1 MLRSILVAIDGSSS
15 CGRAM
20 DRATEL
26 ALGLNARLTIL
37 SVVVPLPAVAYAAD
51 IDARSLEAES
61 VKQTEG
67 VLRAASDRV
76 PDGLP
81 VEVRLRFGHA
91 AAEIVKEVEESDHDL
106 VVVGTRGRGRLASN
120 LLGSVAGDVHFHSSV
135 DLLVVHPS
143 EP

>member
-1 MLRSILVAIDGSSS
+1 ME
-15 CGRAM
+15 
-20 DRATEL
+20 RATEL

-51 IDARSLEAES
+51 IDAGSLEAES

-67 VLRAASDRV
+67 VLRAAADRV
-76 PDGLP
+76 PEALP

-91 AAEIVKEVEESDHDL
+91 AVEIVKEVEESDHDL

-135 DLLVVHPS
+135 DLLVVHPR
-143 EP
+143 EPSSTEV